1 MCYTADMFS
10 FRPSD
15 SRKERDLRRWLLSKD
30 EEERIAFIKE
40 VWEINYPF
48 ALTLLQS
55 MQLSRTDTE
64 RLLRHFLR
72 TGAHNAAAE
81 LIIKM
86 EPMLGTRKF
95 WRVVCEEPLSQAM
108 RDFINYQ
115 SNGKLDAMLLKASAA
130 E

>member
-1 MCYTADMFS
+1 
-10 FRPSD
+10 
-15 SRKERDLRRWLLSKD
+15 
-30 EEERIAFIKE
+30 
-40 VWEINYPF
+40 
-48 ALTLLQS
+48 
-55 MQLSRTDTE
+55 
-64 RLLRHFLR
+64 
-72 TGAHNAAAE
+72 
-81 LIIKM
+81 M

>member
-10 FRPSD
+10 FCPSD
-15 SRKERDLRRWLLSKD
+15 SRKERDLRRWLLSKA
-30 EEERIAFIKE
+30 EEERIEFINEIWK
-40 VWEINYPF
+40 INYPF

-55 MQLSRTDTE
+55 MQLSKADIE

-72 TGAHNAAAE
+72 TGAHNAAGE
-81 LIIKM
+81 LIRKM
-86 EPMLGTRKF
+86 EPMLGTHKF
-95 WRVVCEEPLSQAM
+95 WRVVCEEPLSWAM

-115 SNGKLDAMLLKASAA
+115 SNGKLDAMMLKASAA